1 MSAGDLEPAAAG
13 DRGMLADIIAEVPD
27 DYDGD
32 RLELVVNT
40 LNHRVLAQRN
50 PLLVELADREA
61 RREATRER
69 AEKAR
74 AELIGAAGRA
84 DTALTA
90 VLHLHGRRNP
100 DDGRCRTCR
109 TTKGQPA
116 PWPCATYLVV
126 ADAGFVTRPSDEL
139 IEVLRAYGTWQNSR
153 TQRDLRRFHEL
164 SEQYQTTRE
173 ES

>member
-1 MSAGDLEPAAAG
+1 MSAGELEPADAG

-40 LNHRVLAQRN
+40 LNHRVMSQQN
-50 PLLVELADREA
+50 PLAVELADRAA
-61 RREATRER
+61 RREATRVR
-69 AEKAR
+69 AEKAS
-74 AELIGAAGRA
+74 AEMIELAGRA
-84 DTALTA
+84 DTALSG
-90 VLHLHGRRNP
+90 VLRLHGRRSA

-109 TTKGQPA
+109 TTKGKPA

-126 ADAGFVTRPSDEL
+126 ADAGFVSRPSDEL

-153 TQRDLRRFHEL
+153 TERDLARFLEL
-164 SEQYQTTRE
+164 SETYKATRE
-173 ES
+173 EP